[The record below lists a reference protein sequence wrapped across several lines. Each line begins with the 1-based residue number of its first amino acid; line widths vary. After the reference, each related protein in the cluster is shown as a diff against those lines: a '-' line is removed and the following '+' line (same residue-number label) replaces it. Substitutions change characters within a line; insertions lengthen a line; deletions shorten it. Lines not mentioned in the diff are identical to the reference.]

1 MQMKSNKNLPKSK
14 VKVHHQMMKILFM
27 NYKRCRFNQGCN
39 ANIWRWAWKYAKK
52 SPVEPLL
59 LPNLIKTKKNGIPL
73 KTIHRPKVGK
83 PLPKKKN
90 EIKEIFELN
99 KDSTWILMRELKK

>member
-1 MQMKSNKNLPKSK
+1 MQ
-14 VKVHHQMMKILFM
+14 KIS
-27 NYKRCRFNQGCN
+27 Q
-39 ANIWRWAWKYAKK
+39 
-52 SPVEPLL
+52 VEPLL

-90 EIKEIFELN
+90 AMKFEIQISYLI
-99 KDSTWILMRELKK
+99 SILRSL